1 MTAISTVTGRDTK
14 RAGNSPVLLKQR
26 VELGTDIVYAGGMV
40 GRLSTGLCTAAT
52 ATAGLRVIGVAM
64 ETVDNSAGDSGVF
77 CDIERGAF
85 WLANS
90 ADGDAILDDHIG
102 EVCYAA
108 DDATVSCLPGTAGIY
123 PIAGRVMA
131 VSSTYGVLVEILGTD
146 DKAAIVG
153 TLPAHAS
160 NDVILAVA
168 NAKSGSVYDIATTA
182 AATTVTLPAAA
193 QEGAKLFFFA
203 DGTKNGHTV
212 TYRDA
217 TGPVNLTT
225 ALTASKRHT
234 AVAVFVGGKWG
245 VNAYVS
251 P

>member
-1 MTAISTVTGRDTK
+1 MTAISSTPGRDTK
-14 RAGNSPVLLKQR
+14 RAPSVVVSKLR
-26 VELGTDIVYAGGMV
+26 VELGTDTVYSGGMV
-40 GRLSTGLCTAAT
+40 MRLSTGLAVAAAAT
-52 ATAGLRVIGVAM
+52 AGARVIGVAC
-64 ETVDNSAGDSGVF
+64 ETVANESGVASTF
-77 CDIERGAF
+77 ADIERGAF

-90 ADGDAILDDHIG
+90 ASTDAVLDDHIG

-108 DDATVSCLPGTAGIY
+108 DDATVACLPGTAGIR
-123 PIAGRVMA
+123 PIAGRVLA
-131 VSSTYGVLVEILGTD
+131 IDSTLGVLVEILGTD

-160 NDVILAVA
+160 NDFILPVASAV
-168 NAKSGSVYDIATTA
+168 SGAVFDVGLTA
-182 AATTVTLPAAA
+182 AAATVTLPAAA
-193 QEGAKLFFFA
+193 QEGCKLFFFA

-245 VNAYVS
+245 VNAYMS

>member
-1 MTAISTVTGRDTK
+1 MTAISSTPGRDTK
-14 RAGNSPVLLKQR
+14 RGGVGPVAQKLR
-26 VELGTDIVYAGGMV
+26 VELGTDTVYAGGMV
-40 GRLSTGLCTAAT
+40 MRLSSGLAVAAS
-52 ATAGLRVIGVAM
+52 AVAGARVIGVAM
-64 ETVDNSAGDSGVF
+64 ETVANESGVAGAF
-77 CDIERGAF
+77 ADIERGAF
-85 WLANS
+85 WFANS
-90 ADGDAILDDHIG
+90 SSGDEILDDHIG
-102 EVCYAA
+102 EVCYAV
-108 DDATVSCLPGTAGIY
+108 DDATVSCLPGSTGIR
-123 PIAGRVMA
+123 PIAGRVLA
-131 VSSTYGVLVEILGTD
+131 VSSTLGVLVEILGTD

-153 TLPAHAS
+153 TLPAHVS
-160 NDVILAVA
+160 NDVILPVASAV
-168 NAKSGSVYDIATTA
+168 SGSVFDIATTA

-193 QEGAKLFFFA
+193 QEGCKLFFFA

-217 TGPVNLTT
+217 TGPVALTT